1 MKKLV
6 LALGL
11 LAIISPVFSAEK
23 INVPKT
29 NPAFILNLYGANEK
43 LPYDDM
49 TKSKPEVPS
58 ANFTSNEKNSLQA
71 AVQYWSNILKRN
83 NNSKPVNVVFYKY
96 NEENADAISQ
106 YVDIKGSNTKSTW
119 MSALINGK
127 TVTSKQPDN
136 IQARIRVGD
145 HGLSK
150 EVEGWSNY
158 REPVPLNQ
166 ETLPNLFVVI
176 AHEIAHALGVSTGA
190 AKYSN
195 DEHYF
200 STPAQN
206 GVSAEALTAWDS
218 HIRVAKG
225 DGKDAT
231 KFTQAAPGMTIK
243 IKDGESGD
251 FDISK
256 NMPYF
261 VGDKTMEALGGKAAV
276 EAKGLVNYAQEDNRP
291 RVFGLPIIG
300 VENDKLEMSHIELR
314 NSYMS
319 HQLYRNWSTFMEA
332 ELAALQDI
340 GYDIDRKA
348 LFGKSYYLD
357 GITADNTDGFFA
369 RNSDGTAYTNGS
381 SKVEYGI
388 GLHIYGDTNKITQKA
403 NILSDGMA
411 SIGARID
418 GVENTLAIGDGINS
432 TKINTN
438 GTNSI
443 GILTSY
449 GKNHT
454 VNIRNGSEVIANGSD
469 GIGASFDFGRNMLGV
484 SNGHQGSYIYKG
496 NNFSLPDELKGA
508 LVKNFNITGKLE
520 GKKAAIN
527 ISDNAYVEN
536 INVMQGAQI
545 KGDIVSKWNSEQSAG
560 VSVQPPDLLN
570 PVLYTNLN
578 FGLTADTKGEATST
592 VDKTYSGNYE
602 GNINAQATMKMN
614 VKGGTLTYDKGRAKL
629 FSVDIDKDAKLKG
642 SGSYDLK
649 DKFNIKKDGSYTTN
663 GNVEIKAESVVNS
676 GVFNVGDN
684 LKLNTNV
691 LNDMLTSDKGVL
703 NVGYTDG
710 TVKNGNLTIG
720 SNVDKIQGN
729 MNVASGSLLS
739 AINDKTQSVE
749 IDNYN
754 GVEGSKIAFDLGD
767 IFNVGEGTISSSIS
781 QVKVNQ
787 KEADLLKGGQKSFGL
802 FEKQIMGNPI
812 FDLKKE
818 ANFYYGGKKYIIAS
832 DATDKAKL
840 TITEPRTR
848 ATFVYGL
855 ADAIGDA
862 TSANYI
868 VMDGEIQQAT
878 GGTVLGDTFEITG
891 SSVDFNNQYSGMIL
905 DNSITD
911 GNRITYLET
920 DFINAKIDEANG
932 YKGAITL
939 KNNASFFVD
948 SQDKA
953 ITINSTNN
961 QTALSVDNSEVT
973 LLSDNNNSITI
984 GGKIQGENATNIN
997 NMLFAAGDKINLQSI
1012 DNMGVNQSAT
1022 NLNLQGL
1029 SNNVNWTLFGGTLF
1043 AQNDAYIGNGS
1054 NKLTFNGGN
1063 LNLINNQSSVINLAG
1078 MTLDNDTNVYLDLD
1092 LKNQTI
1098 DRFAFNNTDDL
1109 TANANHLNV
1118 QYVNFLNN
1126 KTALTGEN
1134 YQIQF
1139 VDNELKNTNLLDN
1152 VLIETD
1158 QEIQTPIFK
1167 YAFGY
1172 MEDENRGYFELARMG
1187 STSDYRSYNPSVLAA
1202 PIAAQVGSYLTQLN
1216 TYEQAFINYDGVT
1229 ALPYKLRTAMKLN
1242 NRYASQGTGEGGIIT
1257 FSPNQI
1263 PEEDNG
1269 LWFRPYAT
1277 FENVN
1282 LSHGPTV
1289 GNVAYGSL
1297 FGGDTGIIELK
1308 HGWDAVYSAYAGYN
1322 GSHQT
1327 YDGVGIYQNGGTL
1340 GGSALFMKKKFF
1352 TGLTANVGAN
1362 VAQANT
1368 MYGHEDF
1375 TMLATGVAS
1384 KTGYNFEFKEGK
1396 FIIQPNYLMS
1406 YTFVNT
1412 FDYNNAAGVDIS
1424 SSPLNAIQ
1432 IAPGIKFIGNFKN
1445 SWQPYANVQMVWNIL
1460 DKTNFSAN
1468 DVALPQ
1474 MSVQPCIQYGV
1485 GLQKRWGDRFT
1496 AFGQAMVR
1504 NGGRTGIAMQFGF
1517 RWALGK

>member
-1 MKKLV
+1 M
-6 LALGL
+6 
-11 LAIISPVFSAEK
+11 
-23 INVPKT
+23 
-29 NPAFILNLYGANEK
+29 
-43 LPYDDM
+43 
-49 TKSKPEVPS
+49 
-58 ANFTSNEKNSLQA
+58 
-71 AVQYWSNILKRN
+71 
-83 NNSKPVNVVFYKY
+83 
-96 NEENADAISQ
+96 
-106 YVDIKGSNTKSTW
+106 
-119 MSALINGK
+119 
-127 TVTSKQPDN
+127 
-136 IQARIRVGD
+136 
-145 HGLSK
+145 
-150 EVEGWSNY
+150 
-158 REPVPLNQ
+158 PLNQ

-190 AKYSN
+190 AQYSN
-195 DEHYF
+195 GEHYF
-200 STPAQN
+200 STPAQG
-206 GVSAEALTAWDS
+206 GVPDEALTTWDS
-218 HIRVAKG
+218 HIRVATG
-225 DGKDAT
+225 DGKDPT

-243 IKDGESGD
+243 IKDETQGD
-251 FDISK
+251 FDIST

-276 EAKGLVNYAQEDNRP
+276 EAKGLVNYSQENNRP

-300 VENDKLEMSHIELR
+300 VENGKLEMSHIELR

-348 LFGKSYYLD
+348 FFGKSYYLD

-369 RNSDGTAYTNGS
+369 RNADGTAYTTDP

-388 GLHIYGDTNKITQKA
+388 GLHIYGDTNKITQKG
-403 NILSDGMA
+403 NILTDGAA

-418 GVENTLAIGDGINS
+418 GVQNTLSIGDGINS
-432 TKINTN
+432 TKINAN

-449 GKNHT
+449 GKDHT
-454 VNIRNGSEVIANGSD
+454 VNIRTGSEIVANGSD

-484 SNGHQGSYIYKG
+484 SSGHRGSYIYKG
-496 NNFSLPDELKGA
+496 NEFALPEELKGA

-527 ISDNAYVEN
+527 ISDKAYVEN

-545 KGDIVSKWNSEQSAG
+545 KGDIISKWDSETSAG
-560 VSVQPPDLLN
+560 VSVQVPDLSI
-570 PVLYTNLN
+570 LYTNLN
-578 FGLTADTKGEATST
+578 FGLASDNKGEATST

-614 VKGGTLTYDKGRAKL
+614 VKGGTLTYDKGKAKL

-649 DKFNIKKDGSYTTN
+649 DKFTIKKDGSYTTN
-663 GNVEIKAESVVNS
+663 GNVEIKAKSVVNS

-691 LNDMLTSDKGVL
+691 INDILTNDKGVL
-703 NVGYTDG
+703 NIGYTDG
-710 TVKNGNLTIG
+710 AAKNGNLTIG
-720 SNVDKIQGN
+720 SEVDKIQGA
-729 MNVASGSLLS
+729 MNVASGSLFS
-739 AINDKTQSVE
+739 SINDKTQAVE

-754 GVEGSKIAFDLGD
+754 GVAGSKISFDLGD

-787 KEADLLKGGQKSFGL
+787 KEADLVKGGQKSFGV
-802 FEKQIMGNPI
+802 FEKQFMGNPT
-812 FDLKKE
+812 FDLKDG

-832 DATDKAKL
+832 DATDKSKL
-840 TITEPRTR
+840 TITEPKTR
-848 ATFVYGL
+848 AAFVYGL

-891 SSVDFNNQYSGMIL
+891 ASVDFDNKYSGMIL

-920 DFINAKIDEANG
+920 NFINAKIDEANG

-939 KNNASFFVD
+939 KNNASLFVD
-948 SQDKA
+948 SQDRA

-961 QTALSVDNSEVT
+961 QTALSIDSSEVT
-973 LLSDNNNSITI
+973 LFSDNNSITI
-984 GGKIQGENATNIN
+984 AGKIQGENATNTN
-997 NMLFAAGDKINLQSI
+997 NILFTIGDKINLQSI
-1012 DNMGVNQSAT
+1012 DNMGVKQSAT
-1022 NLNLQGL
+1022 NLNLNGL
-1029 SNNVNWTLFGGTLF
+1029 SNNVDWTLLGGTLF
-1043 AQNDAYIGNGS
+1043 AQNDGYLGNGS
-1054 NKLTFNGGN
+1054 NKLSFNGGD
-1063 LNLINNQSSVINLAG
+1063 LNLINNQASVINLAG
-1078 MTLDNDTNVYLDLD
+1078 MTLDNDANVYLDLD

-1098 DRFAFNNTDDL
+1098 DRFGFNDTNDL
-1109 TANANHLNV
+1109 TANANHINV
-1118 QYVNFLNN
+1118 QYINFINN
-1126 KTALTGEN
+1126 KTALTAEN
-1134 YQIQF
+1134 YTIQF
-1139 VDNELKNTNLLDN
+1139 IDDELKNTNLLDN
-1152 VLIETD
+1152 VLTNTD
-1158 QEIQTPIFK
+1158 QVVQTPIFK
-1167 YAFGY
+1167 YGFGY
-1172 MEDENRGYFELARMG
+1172 MEDENKGYFELARMG

-1229 ALPYKLRTAMKLN
+1229 SLPYKLRTAMKLN
-1242 NRYASQGTGEGGIIT
+1242 NRYASQGTGDGGVIT

-1263 PEEDNG
+1263 PEEDKG

-1308 HGWDAVYSAYAGYN
+1308 HGWDAIYSAYAGYN

-1327 YDGVGIYQNGGTL
+1327 YDGVGIYQSGGTL
-1340 GGSALFMKKKFF
+1340 GGSALFMKNKFF

-1362 VAQANT
+1362 AAQAST
-1368 MYGHEDF
+1368 MYGNEDF

-1412 FDYNNAAGVDIS
+1412 FDYTNAAGVNIS

-1432 IAPGIKFIGNFKN
+1432 IAPGIKFIGNLKN
-1445 SWQPYANVQMVWNIL
+1445 SWQPYASVQMVWNIL

-1468 DVALPQ
+1468 DVSLPQ
-1474 MSVQPCIQYGV
+1474 MSVQPYIQYGL

-1496 AFGQAMVR
+1496 AFGQAMIR
-1504 NGGRTGIAMQFGF
+1504 NGGRTGVAMQFGF
-1517 RWALGK
+1517 RWAF